1 MHYDILIFYQY
12 PKHFPI
18 FVLIL
23 KFKAL
28 ILAFVF
34 LFGGS
39 GFSIDIAK
47 CCDNISGVSLSLKS
61 KDHSKQDDC
70 CSKIKPVS
78 KKSCCSEQVIQ
89 MVINPVLGFQKSA
102 IHVLKTFEAKFAHKS
117 ELISFKSIPAVQQ
130 LSAFESFDHCYPI
143 PVLLRKRVLQI

>member
-1 MHYDILIFYQY
+1 M
-12 PKHFPI
+12 
-18 FVLIL
+18 

-39 GFSIDIAK
+39 GLSIDIAK
-47 CCDNISGVSLSLKS
+47 CCDHISGVSLSLKS
-61 KDHSKQDDC
+61 KDEAKQDDC

-78 KKSCCSEQVIQ
+78 KKSCCSEQLIK
-89 MVINPVLGFQKSA
+89 MVINPVLGLQKRVV
-102 IHVLKTFEAKFAHKS
+102 HFFKTFEAKLDRRS
-117 ELISFKSIPAVQQ
+117 ELCILTPVPFELNVSV
-130 LSAFESFDHCYPI
+130 FESFDHCYPI

>member
-1 MHYDILIFYQY
+1 MIY
-12 PKHFPI
+12 FPI
-18 FVLIL
+18 FVIEL

-89 MVINPVLGFQKSA
+89 MVINPVLGFQKSS
-102 IHVLKTFEAKFAHKS
+102 IHVFKTFEAKLDRRS
-117 ELISFKSIPAVQQ
+117 ELCIPAPVPFE
-130 LSAFESFDHCYPI
+130 LHASAFESFDHCYPI

>member
-1 MHYDILIFYQY
+1 
-12 PKHFPI
+12 
-18 FVLIL
+18 L

-39 GFSIDIAK
+39 GLSIDIAK
-47 CCDNISGVSLSLKS
+47 CCDHISGVSLSLKS
-61 KDHSKQDDC
+61 KDDAKQDDC

-78 KKSCCSEQVIQ
+78 KKSCCSEQLIQ
-89 MVINPVLGFQKSA
+89 MVINPVLGLQKTVV
-102 IHVLKTFEAKFAHKS
+102 HVFKTFEAKLDRRS
-117 ELISFKSIPAVQQ
+117 ELCIFAPIPVE
-130 LSAFESFDHCYPI
+130 LHKSAFESFDHCYPI